1 MMKPRR
7 ILAATSVA
15 AILAAGPAFG
25 ATAGAAGATA
35 QQLFQQAQ
43 QKVEAA
49 LAARQH
55 TLADLTT
62 SVTDNRYL
70 KGDSTQQ
77 TLLSLLAAETQGI
90 NGLAAKVPADT
101 TLAQL
106 RQDAYTMVHQYRV
119 YLVMAPQVHLS
130 EAAAA
135 QTAVEAKLTALEAK
149 IQQAIAAAQNRG
161 RNVTAAQLAYNDL
174 VTQVQSAGTATPAAD
189 IPAVLEV
196 TPSGY
201 PGDAGPLST
210 ARTQL
215 HAARSDLQKA
225 RSDLQ
230 VIRETLRS

>member
-15 AILAAGPAFG
+15 AVLAAGPAF
-25 ATAGAAGATA
+25 ATTAGAAGTTA

-55 TLADLTT
+55 TLADLTA
-62 SVTDNRYL
+62 SVTNNRYL
-70 KGDSTQQ
+70 KGGSTQQ
-77 TLLSLLAAETQGI
+77 TLLSLLAGETQGI
-90 NGLAAKVPADT
+90 NGLAAKVPGDT

-135 QTAVEAKLTALEAK
+135 QAAVEAKLTSLEPR
-149 IQQAIAAAQNRG
+149 IQQIITNAQAKG
-161 RNVTAAQLAYNDL
+161 RNVTAAQQACNDL
-174 VTQVQSAGTATPAAD
+174 VTQVQNASTATQAAD
-189 IPAVLEV
+189 IAAVLGV

-201 PGDAGPLST
+201 PGDAGPLNT

-215 HAARSDLQKA
+215 HTAQSDLQKA
-225 RSDLQ
+225 RSDLH